1 MRKFLTAVTGLCALT
16 LATPAAA
23 EDVDKATAPEIPIWE
38 ISFSPEGLSGPG
50 GDILRAEI
58 EKAQFVALGEDHG
71 FADAPELGRGL
82 AAEMKKHSRT
92 YHAVEIGPWSNKAV
106 QQALRTD
113 GVTGVATLVAA
124 KPIALPFVSNREDAL
139 LANDFAE
146 PEGAVDLWGI
156 DQEFIGAPTIILEE
170 LKAIAPNTAA
180 RKAADELLQKDIAAV
195 AAADQGNLLMLSAP
209 PATFAKLRDQ
219 FAGVEQAEAMID
231 ALAESAVIYGHNN
244 EKRYFANNADRIA
257 LIHRLFLEQ
266 YHAAEEDAP
275 RVLLKMGAYHLGRG
289 TTPTKMFDIGS
300 LLPGLAAANRMQ
312 SLHIAFSGLGGE
324 QLTMRPSPE
333 GYTQVKAVDDKIITP
348 ILEAAQ
354 IDSARIGNTG
364 HYLIP
369 LEPIRRRLE
378 SKGINDLS
386 TFGKFVVLGFDYIV
400 TTKAAKA
407 ATPMGE

>member
-1 MRKFLTAVTGLCALT
+1 MRRFFAVLSGIGALALT
-16 LATPAAA
+16 TPVAAQDTPPT
-23 EDVDKATAPEIPIWE
+23 EPEIPVWE
-38 ISFSPEGLSGPG
+38 ISFGPDGLSGPG
-50 GDILRAEI
+50 ADVLREEI
-58 EKAQFVALGEDHG
+58 ARSQFVALGEDHG
-71 FADAPELGRGL
+71 FADTPQLGRGL
-82 AAEMKKHSRT
+82 AAEMKKHGRT

-113 GVTGVATLVAA
+113 GVTGVATLVAG
-124 KPIALPFVSNREDAL
+124 KPIAIPFVSSREDAL

-146 PEGAVDLWGI
+146 PEGTVDLWGI
-156 DQEFIGAPTIILEE
+156 DQEFIGAPTILLEE
-170 LKAIAPNTAA
+170 LKAMAPNAVA
-180 RKAADELLQKDIAAV
+180 REAADSLLQKDLAAV

-209 PATFAKLRDQ
+209 PATFTELRAK
-219 FAGVEQAEAMID
+219 FTGSPEAQAIID
-231 ALAESAVIYGHNN
+231 SLAESAVIYQHNN
-244 EKRYFANNADRIA
+244 ARRYFANNADRIT
-257 LIHRLFLEQ
+257 LMHRLFLQQ
-266 YHAAEEDAP
+266 YHEAEEPAP

-312 SLHIAFSGLGGE
+312 SLHIAFSGLSGE

-348 ILEAAQ
+348 ILEAVQ
-354 IDSARIGNTG
+354 IDSARIGDTG

-369 LEPIRRRLE
+369 LEPIRRKLE
-378 SKGINDLS
+378 SKGINELS

>member
-1 MRKFLTAVTGLCALT
+1 MRRFFAALSGIVILALT
-16 LATPAAA
+16 TPAIANKVAA
-23 EDVDKATAPEIPIWE
+23 PTSDIPIWE
-38 ISFSPEGLSGPG
+38 ISFGPEGLSGPG

-58 EKAQFVALGEDHG
+58 AKSQFVALGEDHG
-71 FADAPELGRGL
+71 FADSPELGRGL
-82 AAEMKKHSRT
+82 AAEMKKYGRT
-92 YHAVEIGPWSNKAV
+92 YHAVEIGPRSNKLV
-106 QQALRTD
+106 QRALRTD
-113 GVTGVATLVAA
+113 GATGVATLVAG
-124 KPIALPFVSNREDAL
+124 KPIALPFVSNREDAQ

-146 PEGAVDLWGI
+146 PEGPVDLWGI
-156 DQEFIGAPTIILEE
+156 DQEFIGAPTILLEK
-170 LKAIAPNTAA
+170 LKAMAPNAA
-180 RKAADELLQKDIAAV
+180 ASKAADELLQKDLAAV
-195 AAADQGNLLMLSAP
+195 AAADLGSLLMLSAP
-209 PATFAKLRDQ
+209 PATFAALRDKFKGSPEGQ
-219 FAGVEQAEAMID
+219 DIID
-231 ALAESAVIYGHNN
+231 ALAESAVIYQHNN
-244 EKRYFANNADRIA
+244 AKRYFANNDDRIA
-257 LIHRLFLEQ
+257 LIHQLFLEQ

-354 IDSARIGNTG
+354 IDTTRIGDTG

-369 LEPIRRRLE
+369 LAPIRRRLE

-407 ATPMGE
+407 ATPLGE